1 MSADPAWIAVLRA
14 AAAASSQARIGK
26 RIRYSAAVVNQ
37 VLKGTYNGD
46 LTAVEKAV
54 RGALMNETVECPVPG
69 VGEIRKDQ
77 CLRFQR
83 QPLKATNQV
92 NVALYRACPECPN
105 NLRGGTP

>member
-1 MSADPAWIAVLRA
+1 MSTEPAWVAVLRA
-14 AAAASSQARIGK
+14 AAAGSSQARIGQ
-26 RIRYSAAVVNQ
+26 RIGYSAAVVNQ

-54 RGALMNETVECPVPG
+54 RGALMNETVECPVAG

-83 QPLKATNQV
+83 QPLRATNRA
-92 NVALYRACPECPN
+92 NVALYRACPACPN
-105 NLRGGTP
+105 NLRGGAP